1 MSQVGGVLQAIT
13 MPLVSI
19 TSAVSGKDPKKQEGG
34 GGVSFDGLLSFMA
47 TIAFMLLAGYLCWTC
62 NIKTDMPL
70 RIIFTI
76 LAVIFNGFYLIYYFI
91 YRYLMGNKCP
101 V

>member
-19 TSAVSGKDPKKQEGG
+19 TDAMKGKDKTQEGG
-34 GGVSFDGLLSFMA
+34 GDGFSFDKLLSFVA
-47 TIAFMLLAGYLCWTC
+47 TLAFMMLAGYLCWTC
-62 NIKTDMPL
+62 NVKTDMPL

-76 LAVIFNGFYLIYYFI
+76 LAVIFNGFYLIYYLI
-91 YRYLMGNKCP
+91 YRYLMGNACP